1 MYAKWSQKSASGF
14 CWLNFLKV
22 LKLHLSLLL
31 LLSTQLKILKPTS
44 HQSLFLM
51 YRYGMSWEASWSKHL
66 LSMPTIDQPC
76 HESQQPQRFSPRNMS
91 RGCGST
97 TANILHNI
105 ILVDK
110 ALVLELGDAGS
121 LPVSFW
127 GDLSHIFQVCIQHQ
141 LKVKLRLENCLS
153 CLLKPYFS
161 VGQEA
166 RFIERE

>member
-1 MYAKWSQKSASGF
+1 MATKIYISSVLIKLSRSSATAFPIAAAIS
-14 CWLNFLKV
+14 V
-22 LKLHLSLLL
+22 
-31 LLSTQLKILKPTS
+31 QLKILKPTL
-44 HQSLFLM
+44 HQSLPVM
-51 YRYGMSWEASWSKHL
+51 YSWDISWEASWGKHL
-66 LSMPTIDQPC
+66 VSMPNIHQTC
-76 HESQQPQRFSPRNMS
+76 HEAQCPKRLSPRNMS

-110 ALVLELGDAGS
+110 AVVHEVGDAGS
-121 LPVSFW
+121 LPVSSW
-127 GDLSHIFQVCIQHQ
+127 GDLSHISQECIYHQ

-161 VGQEA
+161 IGEEA